1 MTDSPLHGRDAQ
13 LAKLVQV
20 PEWQAYT
27 SMLAEQI
34 DTEVLRFAHAAMAQ
48 HQGGIG
54 EGDLQYRRGKIAGL
68 KHAVRAAHGAKL
80 RLDKEEP
87 AGA

>member
-1 MTDSPLHGRDAQ
+1 MSESPLHHRDA
-13 LAKLVQV
+13 LLKKLVEHSSW
-20 PEWQAYT
+20 PAYVQ
-27 SMLAEQI
+27 MLDEQI
-34 DTEVLRFAHAAMAQ
+34 NTEVERFAHAAMAQ
-48 HQGGIG
+48 HQGGVS

-87 AGA
+87 ASA